1 MNQEQLTKLLSGQK
15 LTASTIRSI
24 SDEVMH
30 IIELALIGDEEA
42 LEKLK
47 LYNSKEHDLLATFF
61 KISSL
66 IIKIFPMEHRIIG
79 TELVKSLEEVPKEE
93 EPSENLIT
101 EADINVMKNYIER
114 YEREKNKIH

>member
-1 MNQEQLTKLLSGQK
+1 MNQEQLTKLLSAQK

-24 SDEVMH
+24 SDEVMN

-61 KISSL
+61 KVSSL

-79 TELVKSLEEVPKEE
+79 TELVKSLEDVPKEE
-93 EPSENLIT
+93 EPNENLIT

-114 YEREKNKIH
+114 YEREKNKVH

>member
-1 MNQEQLTKLLSGQK
+1 MNQEQLTKLLSAQK

-24 SDEVMH
+24 SDEVMN

-61 KISSL
+61 KVSSL

-79 TELVKSLEEVPKEE
+79 TELIKSLEDVPKEE
-93 EPSENLIT
+93 EPNENLIT

-114 YEREKNKIH
+114 YEREKNKVH

>member
-1 MNQEQLTKLLSGQK
+1 MNQEQLTKLLSAQK

-24 SDEVMH
+24 SDEVMN

-47 LYNSKEHDLLATFF
+47 LYNSKEHDLLTTFF
-61 KISSL
+61 KVSSL

-79 TELVKSLEEVPKEE
+79 TELVKSLEDVPKEE

-101 EADINVMKNYIER
+101 DADINVMKNYIER
-114 YEREKNKIH
+114 YEREKNKVH